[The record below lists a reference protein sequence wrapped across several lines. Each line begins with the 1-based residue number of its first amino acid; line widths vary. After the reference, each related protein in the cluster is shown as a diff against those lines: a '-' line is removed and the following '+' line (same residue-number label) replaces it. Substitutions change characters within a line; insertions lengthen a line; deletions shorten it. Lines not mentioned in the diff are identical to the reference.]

1 MSQRDDEGGA
11 GGPDESWDAPS
22 WQETRLVRRDSAHDG
37 EGGGEGGGDAGGDA
51 ALDAL
56 LRRSMRA
63 LDERVP
69 EALFEE
75 LPAKVDARLS
85 EGDAGGGAKI
95 EVVEAAQEARGE
107 RRHQV
112 RTEVVGPHA
121 WWHSRGMVIG
131 VGLASLAAAA
141 ALVAVVARR
150 GTSDH
155 GSPAMGASTI
165 REPSARRKVSEL
177 EEPDA
182 VELERRAVLD
192 ELAPVLPAARACV
205 GANPAAPISLDL
217 RVSREG
223 VIRDVVV
230 QGPLPEL
237 AAARCIA
244 DAIHRLDGKLPP
256 RDRPPSVRVPLF

>member
-1 MSQRDDEGGA
+1 MSQRDDDGGA
-11 GGPDESWDAPS
+11 GGPSDTWDSAS
-22 WQETRLVRRDSAHDG
+22 WQETRLLRRDSASQG
-37 EGGGEGGGDAGGDA
+37 EAEDDE
-51 ALDAL
+51 ALDGL

-63 LDERVP
+63 LDARVP
-69 EALFEE
+69 EALFAE
-75 LPAKVDARLS
+75 LPAKVEARLAD
-85 EGDAGGGAKI
+85 GAAGI
-95 EVVEAAQEARGE
+95 EVVEGGEEEEAPAARGA
-107 RRHQV
+107 RHAP
-112 RTEVVGPHA
+112 TEVVGAHA
-121 WWHSRGMVIG
+121 WWHSRGMVFG
-131 VGLASLAAAA
+131 VGLASVAAAV

-150 GTSDH
+150 GGSEH
-155 GSPAMGASTI
+155 GPPAMGASSI
-165 REPSARRKVSEL
+165 HEPGSRRVGSARRATEP

-182 VELERRAVLD
+182 VELERRAVLA

-205 GANPAAPISLDL
+205 GASPTAPISLDL

-256 RDRPPSVRVPLF
+256 RERPPSVRVPLF

>member
-1 MSQRDDEGGA
+1 MSQRDDDGG
-11 GGPDESWDAPS
+11 GGGSSEPWEAPS
-22 WQETRLVRRDSAHDG
+22 WQETRLARRESVPG
-37 EGGGEGGGDAGGDA
+37 EEAEDDA

-85 EGDAGGGAKI
+85 DGAGAGI
-95 EVVEAAQEARGE
+95 EVVEADDEEEARSAV
-107 RRHQV
+107 RRKGRHE
-112 RTEVVGPHA
+112 RTEVLGP
-121 WWHSRGMVIG
+121 WWHSRGMIIG
-131 VGLASLAAAA
+131 VGLASVAAAA

-150 GTSDH
+150 GGGEH
-155 GSPAMGASTI
+155 GPAMGASSL
-165 REPSARRKVSEL
+165 REPGSRRVGAWRASSEV

-182 VELERRAVLD
+182 VELERRAVLA

-205 GANPAAPISLDL
+205 GARPAAPISLDL
-217 RVSREG
+217 TVSREG

-244 DAIHRLDGKLPP
+244 EAIHRLDGKLAP
-256 RDRPPSVRVPLF
+256 RERAQSVRVPLF

>member
-1 MSQRDDEGGA
+1 MSQRDDDGGA
-11 GGPDESWDAPS
+11 GGSSGAWEASS
-22 WQETRLVRRDSAHDG
+22 WQETSLQRRDSAHDE
-37 EGGGEGGGDAGGDA
+37 EGDDDA

-85 EGDAGGGAKI
+85 DGADGAGI
-95 EVVEAAQEARGE
+95 EVVEVDDEEAARSAARGMG
-107 RRHQV
+107 RHA
-112 RTEVVGPHA
+112 RTEVLGP
-121 WWHSRGMVIG
+121 WWHSRGMMIG
-131 VGLASLAAAA
+131 VGLASVAAAA

-150 GTSDH
+150 GGGEH
-155 GSPAMGASTI
+155 GPAMGASSI
-165 REPSARRKVSEL
+165 REPGSRRAGAWRAASEV

-182 VELERRAVLD
+182 VELERRAVLA

-205 GANPAAPISLDL
+205 GARPAVPISLDL
-217 RVSREG
+217 TVSREG

-244 DAIHRLDGKLPP
+244 DAIHRLDGKLAP
-256 RDRPPSVRVPLF
+256 RERPQSVRVPLF